1 MSLRVLAAASTK
13 ALCTLQ
19 SVKDRLGISGSS
31 EDAKLTA
38 FIAGASALIPAIKG
52 RELVRQRYLQTLAG
66 NGRTRLVLGV
76 WPVDR
81 DSVTLTI
88 DDVAYTDFVVEQP
101 LGGVLYR
108 ETGWPFGAGVP
119 YEDPE
124 ENVAVTFHAG
134 YVPPDLVKGWSA
146 NLVVVAGQFVQA
158 SSASPQPLLFEVTTA
173 GTMAPTEPTWP
184 TTAGTTVASGTAVLT
199 ARHALPVPLH
209 WQEAALLTVLA
220 WRSGATAVAPNVA
233 SERFESSEIAYFAG
247 TAGRDSALP
256 RAAQVLIEA
265 EL

>member
-1 MSLRVLAAASTK
+1 MSLRVLTAASTK

-119 YEDPE
+119 CEDPE
-124 ENVAVTFHAG
+124 ENVAVTFNAG
-134 YVPPDLVKGWSA
+134 YVPPDLVKAWSA
-146 NLVVVAGQFVQA
+146 SLVVTAGQFVQA
-158 SSASPQPLLFEVTTA
+158 SSTNPQPLLFEATTA
-173 GTMAPTEPTWP
+173 GTMASTEPTWP
-184 TTAGTTVASGTAVLT
+184 TTGGDTVTSGTAVLT

-220 WRSGATAVAPNVA
+220 WRSGATAVPSNLAR
-233 SERFESSEIAYFAG
+233 ERHGSHELEYFAG
-247 TAGRDSALP
+247 SAGRDTAMP
-256 RAAQVLIEA
+256 RAASALLEA
-265 EL
+265 EP